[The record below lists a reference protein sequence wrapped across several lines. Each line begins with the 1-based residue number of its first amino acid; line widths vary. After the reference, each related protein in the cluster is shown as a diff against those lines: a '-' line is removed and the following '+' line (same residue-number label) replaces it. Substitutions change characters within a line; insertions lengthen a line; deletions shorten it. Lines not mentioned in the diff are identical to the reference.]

1 MTARETN
8 LVNAFE
14 TTLAAQL
21 ASGGTTMNLTDDPG
35 IDSPVYL
42 VIDPDND
49 SNREVIL
56 WSSGTNHAAATVTR
70 DIDSKHGTDPT
81 HAAGTQVRLAVVKQH
96 IEEAHDAIQQGF
108 VLEDGDGTEVTIA
121 PIVSSG
127 VYTQREVKFIDTGG
141 LDINWTDTD
150 VGSDTDPYDLTFT
163 LDLNGLTAAAVDIAA
178 DSVAIIDANDSNLT
192 RKESL
197 ADVIAA
203 IDGTGL
209 TASSGVLSVDASQ
222 AITALTGG
230 DLTIY
235 DDANNADV
243 SLALGTSATES
254 LTIQVLN
261 GASNKTAEEV
271 HFSTAT
277 ASGTADHG
285 KMVFDIDGTDILTID
300 DGGLDIASGKT
311 FSINGTDLP
320 TTAFTAGNLIDFDG
334 TDIDVDLSE
343 AAEEAIANGDYI
355 IFLDGGATG
364 AAKKENIADI
374 ATLFAGTGLTASS
387 SVIAVDASQAITAL
401 TGGDLTIF
409 DDANNADVSLKMGTS
424 ATEALSI
431 EVLNGSGNKTAE
443 EIKIQTSTASGTAN
457 HGKISVYIDD
467 VEILDIDDGGIDLA
481 SGMSFAI
488 NGTDLPTAALT
499 AGNLI
504 DLDGTDIDVDL
515 SEAAEAAIADGDYIL
530 FLDGG
535 ATGTQSKEAL
545 ADLATLFAGGGLTA
559 ASSVIS
565 NDVIGKQSMWVPAAA
580 MSPTASAGCAA
591 ITSVESTAG
600 RPDIKVLDFDA
611 SSDENAQFSIAFP
624 SYWNEGTI
632 TYQVYWTTAATD
644 TDGVAWSLAG
654 VCVSD
659 NDTIDVAFGT
669 AVVVTDDALGAA
681 EDLCV
686 TAESGAVTIAGSP
699 AAGDL
704 AYFNI
709 ERDVSDG
716 NDDMAEDARLIG
728 IKIFYTIDD
737 VHEA

>member
-70 DIDSKHGTDPT
+70 DVDSSHGTDPT

-121 PIVSSG
+121 PIVTSG

-150 VGSDTDPYDLTFT
+150 NGTDADPYDLTFT

-300 DGGLDIASGKT
+300 DGGIDVASGKT
-311 FSINGTDLP
+311 IAINGTDLVVH
-320 TTAFTAGNLIDFDG
+320 TAGNLIDFDSAA
-334 TDIDVDLSE
+334 IDVDLSE

-387 SVIAVDASQAITAL
+387 SVISVDASQAITAL

-443 EIKIQTSTASGTAN
+443 EIKINTSTASGTAN
-457 HGKISVYIDD
+457 HGKISIYIDD
-467 VEILDIDDGGIDLA
+467 TEIMDIDDGGIDMA
-481 SGMSFAI
+481 SGKTVAI
-488 NGTDLPTAALT
+488 DGTDLVNLT

-504 DLDGTDIDVDL
+504 DFDGTDIDVDL
-515 SEAAEAAIADGDYIL
+515 TEAAEAAIADGDYIL

-580 MSPTASAGCAA
+580 MYPTASAGCAA
-591 ITSVESTAG
+591 ITAVETTAG
-600 RPDIKVLDFDA
+600 RPDMYVLDFDA
-611 SSDENAQFSIAFP
+611 SSDENAQFSIAMP

-654 VCVSD
+654 VSCSD

>member
-1 MTARETN
+1 
-8 LVNAFE
+8 
-14 TTLAAQL
+14 
-21 ASGGTTMNLTDDPG
+21 
-35 IDSPVYL
+35 
-42 VIDPDND
+42 
-49 SNREVIL
+49 
-56 WSSGTNHAAATVTR
+56 
-70 DIDSKHGTDPT
+70 
-81 HAAGTQVRLAVVKQH
+81 
-96 IEEAHDAIQQGF
+96 
-108 VLEDGDGTEVTIA
+108 
-121 PIVSSG
+121 
-127 VYTQREVKFIDTGG
+127 
-141 LDINWTDTD
+141 
-150 VGSDTDPYDLTFT
+150 
-163 LDLNGLTAAAVDIAA
+163 
-178 DSVAIIDANDSNLT
+178 
-192 RKESL
+192 
-197 ADVIAA
+197 
-203 IDGTGL
+203 
-209 TASSGVLSVDASQ
+209 
-222 AITALTGG
+222 
-230 DLTIY
+230 
-235 DDANNADV
+235 
-243 SLALGTSATES
+243 
-254 LTIQVLN
+254 
-261 GASNKTAEEV
+261 
-271 HFSTAT
+271 
-277 ASGTADHG
+277 
-285 KMVFDIDGTDILTID
+285 MVFDIDGTDILTID
-300 DGGLDIASGKT
+300 DGGIDVASGKT
-311 FSINGTDLP
+311 IAINGTDLVVH
-320 TTAFTAGNLIDFDG
+320 TAGNLIDFDSAA
-334 TDIDVDLSE
+334 IDVDLSE

-443 EIKIQTSTASGTAN
+443 EIKINTSTASGTAN
-457 HGKISVYIDD
+457 HGKISIYIDD
-467 VEILDIDDGGIDLA
+467 TEIMDIDDGGIDMA
-481 SGMSFAI
+481 SGKTVAI
-488 NGTDLPTAALT
+488 DGTDLVNLT

-504 DLDGTDIDVDL
+504 DFDGTDIDVDL
-515 SEAAEAAIADGDYIL
+515 TEAAEAAIADGDYIL

-565 NDVIGKQSMWVPAAA
+565 NDVIGKQSMWIPAAA

-644 TDGVAWSLAG
+644 TDGVAWSLSG

-686 TAESGAVTIAGSP
+686 TAESGAVTLAGSP